1 MTKYFFIFLIL
12 SSIQKVFSQN
22 TFKTIIKDSS
32 TNETLIGA
40 RASIKGTNNGALANE
55 KGEIILSNILN
66 GKQIIRFS
74 YEGYKTVQ
82 QEFDFPLRQQIEVVF
97 LSSNTENLLDE
108 VIVQGTRSN
117 RSIAKIPTRVEDYRK
132 SDFRI

>member
-12 SSIQKVFSQN
+12 FSLQNVFSQN

-32 TNETLIGA
+32 TTEILIGA
-40 RASIKGTNNGALANE
+40 RASIKGTNNGALANAD
-55 KGEIILSNILN
+55 GEIILSNILN

-74 YEGYKTVQ
+74 YVGYKTVE

-132 SDFRI
+132 SDF

>member
-74 YEGYKTVQ
+74 CVGYKTLE

-108 VIVQGTRSN
+108 VIVQGTR
-117 RSIAKIPTRVEDYRK
+117 TTEVLQK
-132 SDFRI
+132 SLHVSKF

>member
-66 GKQIIRFS
+66 GKQIIR
-74 YEGYKTVQ
+74 
-82 QEFDFPLRQQIEVVF
+82 L
-97 LSSNTENLLDE
+97 
-108 VIVQGTRSN
+108 
-117 RSIAKIPTRVEDYRK
+117 
-132 SDFRI
+132 SDFLI

>member
-12 SSIQKVFSQN
+12 FSLQNVFSQN

-32 TNETLIGA
+32 TTEILIGA
-40 RASIKGTNNGALANE
+40 RASIKGANNGALANAD
-55 KGEIILSNILN
+55 GEIILSNILN

-74 YEGYKTVQ
+74 YVGYKTVE
-82 QEFDFPLRQQIEVVF
+82 QEFEFPLRQQIEVVF

-117 RSIAKIPTRVEDYRK
+117 RSIAKILHVWK
-132 SDFRI
+132 F